1 MKHYALYKFDRPLS
15 PWQQMEKYYEIL
27 FSYYCGNLLTACMC
41 IIYTVYLLYLNI
53 PISNN

>member
-41 IIYTVYLLYLNI
+41 ISTSTLLEYTYQ
-53 PISNN
+53 